1 MFMQKR
7 FLSFFLAFL
16 MLITVLPLN
25 LFAQSN
31 PWTPYVEY
39 IPSETPLA
47 KRHFRSV
54 WISTVINLD
63 WPSVETRDTKNDA
76 ERIQNSKYELIKM
89 LDRAVELNIN
99 AVFFQVSPEGDA
111 LYKSD
116 IVPWSRYLT
125 GTFGKD
131 PGYDPL
137 AFIIEEA
144 HKRNIEL
151 HAWLNPYRV
160 SMYTSAATK
169 ESLNVPKSIYK
180 ERPDLI
186 KTSMN
191 RFIVDPGIPDSREW
205 VADRVKEILDNYDVD
220 GIHFDDY
227 FYYEQYEG
235 ELNDDETFEKHNNGK
250 FSNKGDWRRNN
261 TYLLIKE
268 ISEII
273 RQSKPHVK
281 FGVSPG
287 GVWGNKKDGLVDGSN
302 TDSSYT
308 NYFRCFADT
317 KKWVEEEIIDYI
329 APQIYFSFGNPR
341 APYGEVASWWSNVV
355 RDKNVHLY
363 IGQAL
368 YKVNDDT
375 DRYFIGTNAIPEF
388 TRQLKFNVAK
398 PEIDG
403 TIMFRYKNFEDE
415 KKQPMVNVIE
425 KDLWSS
431 KALIPLMPWKG
442 GKAPLAPESGKVEM
456 SSDGVKISWN
466 KNDED
471 ATYYGIY
478 RFNLDESADIVSDK
492 SAAKLVGTVRKS
504 DGEIQEFIDKG
515 FKNIDDVFYVVT
527 ALDRLH
533 NESTGLSLN
542 SEKSK
547 YFPDV
552 GYKYLWAMEAIDE
565 FYEKGIIKGDHLG
578 MFNAGDNTKRG
589 DFIIMLVNSLGLEAE
604 YKENF
609 LDVKKDSYYYE
620 AIAIAKE
627 LGIIKGVGEGIF
639 APDGNITREDMM
651 VIVTKALEISGV
663 ELEKPEKDYILD
675 FNDVDEISGYAK
687 EAVTTLISAGLIK
700 GFDGGVHPKRM
711 ATRAEIVIIL
721 SLILDSM

>member
-235 ELNDDETFEKHNNGK
+235 ELNDDETLEKHNNGK

-456 SSDGVKISWN
+456 SSDGVKILWN

-663 ELEKPEKDYILD
+663 ELEKPEKDYVLD